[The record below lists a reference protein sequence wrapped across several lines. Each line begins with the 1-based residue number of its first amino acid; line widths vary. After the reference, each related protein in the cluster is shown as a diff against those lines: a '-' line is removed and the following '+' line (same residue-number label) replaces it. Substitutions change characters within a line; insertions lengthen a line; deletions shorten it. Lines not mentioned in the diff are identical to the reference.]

1 MGIIVIKWDNIL
13 KEVNKLCLQIVIIL
27 LKKLRNQGNF
37 PLIDE
42 KEDQRQGKDVYHNK
56 LWKVVKEMGIP
67 GRGHASLWLLE
78 PLRRGR
84 HKTQAQPNPRCCGGP
99 ENWNCTQRRAHS
111 IQSSR
116 EPEQCR
122 RGSTDTPVWGKP
134 SVAGTRGVLP
144 THRDVCSAPPS
155 PQQDWTELA
164 NLNKRSP
171 PPACARAEIRHRRDG
186 KQEPNKQR
194 EPLQKG
200 PVQRIKIPDG
210 NTDYTGRGL

>member
-56 LWKVVKEMGIP
+56 LWKVVKEMGIS

-116 EPEQCR
+116 EPGQCR
-122 RGSTDTPVWGKP
+122 RGKHRHPC
-134 SVAGTRGVLP
+134 AGQTQCGRNTG
-144 THRDVCSAPPS
+144 SAPHTQWCLPAAPHPPRS
-155 PQQDWTELA
+155 RTEL
-164 NLNKRSP
+164 N
-171 PPACARAEIRHRRDG
+171 
-186 KQEPNKQR
+186 
-194 EPLQKG
+194 
-200 PVQRIKIPDG
+200 
-210 NTDYTGRGL
+210 